1 MEALGRRRKEVDMDE
16 RYESW
21 EVLADEVDVGTGT
34 ADCWTCLLVDA

>member
-1 MEALGRRRKEVDMDE
+1 MDE

-21 EVLADEVDVGTGT
+21 ENLADEVVVSTGV

>member
-1 MEALGRRRKEVDMDE
+1 MEE

-21 EVLADEVDVGTGT
+21 EGLADEVEASTGV

>member
-1 MEALGRRRKEVDMDE
+1 MDE

-21 EVLADEVDVGTGT
+21 ENLETEVEVSTGI